1 MEVDL
6 STLRALASQQFGAMS
21 ITTPVEDFHADVSLA
36 HVGDIHLFDMHT
48 HPHTVDRNASFIK
61 PTDPPTYK
69 LSLQIEGKSSLTQ
82 YDREALLEPG
92 MLAIYNSHVPYVL
105 HYPGTQRSL
114 IMQFP
119 AEYVLVP
126 PSAMKRITA
135 LPITKDDRLGKVAIP
150 LFEQLAINFEVLEG
164 PHAGSLLRSAI
175 DMLIAVFSEELSSD
189 GPPISDVVERAA
201 EFIDKNLSDPDLG
214 PTTVADALFIS
225 VRHLHS
231 QFAAAGQSVGNYIKQ
246 ARLERIR
253 RDLANPNTADVSV
266 REISERYG
274 ILTASHLSRVF
285 KAEYGETPREFR
297 NRILG
302 G

>member
-6 STLRALASQQFGAMS
+6 STLRALASQQFGAMR

-69 LSLQIEGKSSLTQ
+69 LSLQIEGKSSLTH

-189 GPPISDVVERAA
+189 GPRFRTWSNALLSLSTRTCPTPIWVRRRSLMRYLFLCAIFTVSLLPPVNRLATTSNKLDWNASA
-201 EFIDKNLSDPDLG
+201 EIWPI
-214 PTTVADALFIS
+214 PTPQMFPS
-225 VRHLHS
+225 EKS
-231 QFAAAGQSVGNYIKQ
+231 
-246 ARLERIR
+246 
-253 RDLANPNTADVSV
+253 AND
-266 REISERYG
+266 
-274 ILTASHLSRVF
+274 TAS
-285 KAEYGETPREFR
+285 
-297 NRILG
+297 
-302 G
+302 

>member
-1 MEVDL
+1 MK
-6 STLRALASQQFGAMS
+6 
-21 ITTPVEDFHADVSLA
+21 ITTPVEDFDADVSLT

-48 HPHTVDRNASFIK
+48 PPHTVDRNASLIK

-69 LSLQIEGKSSLTQ
+69 LSLQIEGTSSLTQ
-82 YDREALLEPG
+82 YDREAILEPG

-105 HYPGTQRSL
+105 HYPGEQRSL

-119 AEYVLVP
+119 AEFVQVS

-164 PHAGSLLRSAI
+164 PHAGTLLRSAI

-189 GPPISDVVERAA
+189 GPPSSDVVERAT
-201 EFIDKNLSDPDLG
+201 EYIDAHLSDSDLG
-214 PTTVADALFIS
+214 PTTVAEALYIS

-231 QFAAAGQSVGNYIKQ
+231 QFADAGQSVGNYIRL

-253 RDLANPNTADVSV
+253 RDLAHPNNANLPV
-266 REISERYG
+266 REIGERYG
-274 ILTASHLSRVF
+274 ILTAAHLSRVF
-285 KAEYGETPREFR
+285 KSEYGETPREFR
-297 NRILG
+297 KRILEG
-302 G
+302 A

>member
-6 STLRALASQQFGAMS
+6 STLRALASGQFGAMK
-21 ITTPVEDFHADVSLA
+21 ITTPIEDFRADVSLT
-36 HVGDIHLFDMHT
+36 HVGDIHLFDMRT
-48 HPHTVDRNASFIK
+48 PPHTVDRNASFIK
-61 PTDPPTYK
+61 PTDPATYK
-69 LSLQIEGKSSLTQ
+69 LSLQIEGNSSLTQ

-92 MLAIYNSHVPYVL
+92 MLAIYNSHIPYVL
-105 HYPGTQRSL
+105 NYPAPQRSL

-119 AEYVLVP
+119 AEYVQVS

-189 GPPISDVVERAA
+189 GPPSSEVVERAA
-201 EFIDKNLSDPDLG
+201 EYIDARLSDPDLG
-214 PTTVADALFIS
+214 PTIVAEALFIS

-231 QFAAAGQSVGNYIKQ
+231 QFSEAGQSVGNYIKR

-253 RDLANPNTADVSV
+253 RDLANPNNADLSV
-266 REISERYG
+266 KEIGERYG
-274 ILTASHLSRVF
+274 IMTAAHLSRVF
-285 KAEYGETPREFR
+285 KTEYGETPREFR
-297 NRILG
+297 KRILG
-302 G
+302 A